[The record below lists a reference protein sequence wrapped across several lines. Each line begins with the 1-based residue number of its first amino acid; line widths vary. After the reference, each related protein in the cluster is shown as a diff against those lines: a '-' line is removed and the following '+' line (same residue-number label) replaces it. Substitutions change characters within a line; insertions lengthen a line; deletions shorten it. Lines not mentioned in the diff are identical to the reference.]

1 MIGLVIQSDQ
11 FLLFMIVQFLKFAFV
26 GASGTVVDF
35 GSTWI
40 IKEKM
45 RQNKY
50 LANSIGFL
58 IAATSNFVLNRI
70 WTFHSV
76 NPDIS
81 GEYFRFMLISL
92 IGLSI
97 NNAVIYFF
105 LQSWADKIFVRFS
118 SLRFYISKII
128 ATGIVVLWNFFM
140 NYFFTFVS

>member
-1 MIGLVIQSDQ
+1 
-11 FLLFMIVQFLKFAFV
+11 MIVQFIKFAFV

-35 GSTWI
+35 GMTWLM
-40 IKEKM
+40 KEKM
-45 RQNKY
+45 RLNKY

-58 IAATSNFVLNRI
+58 IAATSNFIINRY
-70 WTFHSV
+70 WTFHSE

-97 NNAVIYFF
+97 NNAVIYSFS
-105 LQSWADKIFVRFS
+105 QQWADRYFTRFT